1 MKNLKITDF
10 LIYLGIRLCRR
21 RPIVKNSCSA
31 NYCCM
36 TYDIYIAKNIV
47 NTKTKLKHEQTDVL
61 LYVNDGVA

>member
-1 MKNLKITDF
+1 
-10 LIYLGIRLCRR
+10 
-21 RPIVKNSCSA
+21 
-31 NYCCM
+31 M